1 MSVGS
6 ILYQISKF
14 TLDFVTKGDLILFF
28 RRSNTVGK
36 DVPGLVGNVDS
47 QVWTGQYQEYYTSVV
62 FELKSLTSCLC
73 PCFVILR
80 KTAFLAEM
88 VRNCPLMT

>member
-1 MSVGS
+1 MGS
-6 ILYQISKF
+6 ILYQVSKF
-14 TLDFVTKGDLILFF
+14 TLDFVTKGELILFF
-28 RRSNTVGK
+28 RRSNTVEK

-47 QVWTGQYQEYYTSVV
+47 QVWTGQYQEYYTYIV
-62 FELKSLTSCLC
+62 FELESLTSPCLC